1 MQLLVPSGSRDGQR
15 SAAISR
21 ASFLMLIICL
31 SAFACN
37 RVHATRLDKTA
48 SPPVFLFS
56 YENSI
61 PPWIRRGG
69 QLLVLRTRD
78 SDGSHPLEI
87 KYETRQTSVPRDET
101 RLEGKRETKKV
112 GGKFSL
118 RNNNFIHEERFSRAR
133 FPPQAAQLPVISSP
147 SLNYAF

>member
-69 QLLVLRTRD
+69 QLLVLWTRD

-101 RLEGKRETKKV
+101 RLEERGKRRK
-112 GGKFSL
+112 S
-118 RNNNFIHEERFSRAR
+118 EESFLSEIIILFMKSGSRAR
-133 FPPQAAQLPVISSP
+133 GSHHKRHSYLLYPPPL
-147 SLNYAF
+147 